1 MQTQPIIASLSDKTL
16 ENFFSRSGEAMAE
29 EAKLLGDVAQ
39 EMLAVG
45 MPLTNKN
52 LIICLI
58 KSLDCAD
65 GVVQA
70 DIIRKTLEIVVS
82 HTSDDF

>member
-1 MQTQPIIASLSDKTL
+1 MQTQPFTVALSDKTL
-16 ENFFSRSGEAMAE
+16 ENFFARSGDTMAE
-29 EAKLLGDVAQ
+29 ETKLLGDLAQ
-39 EMLAVG
+39 EMLDAR

-52 LIICLI
+52 LIVCLI
-58 KSLDCAD
+58 KSLECAE

>member
-1 MQTQPIIASLSDKTL
+1 MQTQPFTVALSDKTL

-39 EMLAVG
+39 GMLDAG

-58 KSLDCAD
+58 KSLECAE
-65 GVVQA
+65 GVIEA

>member
-1 MQTQPIIASLSDKTL
+1 MQTQPFTISLSDKTL
-16 ENFFSRSGEAMAE
+16 ENFFSRSGETMAE
-29 EAKLLGDVAQ
+29 ETKLLGDVAQ
-39 EMLAVG
+39 EMLEAR

-52 LIICLI
+52 LIVCLI
-58 KSLDCAD
+58 KSLECAE

-82 HTSDDF
+82 HTVDDC

>member
-1 MQTQPIIASLSDKTL
+1 MQTQPFTVALSDKTL
-16 ENFFSRSGEAMAE
+16 ENFFSRSGDTMAE
-29 EAKLLGDVAQ
+29 ETKLLGDLAQ
-39 EMLAVG
+39 EMLDAR

-52 LIICLI
+52 LIVCLI
-58 KSLDCAD
+58 KSLECAE

>member
-1 MQTQPIIASLSDKTL
+1 MQTQPFTVALSDKTL
-16 ENFFSRSGEAMAE
+16 EKFFYRSGDTMAE
-29 EAKLLGDVAQ
+29 ETKLLGDLAQ
-39 EMLAVG
+39 EMLDAR

-52 LIICLI
+52 LIVCLI
-58 KSLDCAD
+58 KSLECAE

-82 HTSDDF
+82 HTSDDV

>member
-1 MQTQPIIASLSDKTL
+1 MQTQPFTISLSDKTL

-29 EAKLLGDVAQ
+29 ETKLLGDVAQ
-39 EMLAVG
+39 EMLEAR

-58 KSLDCAD
+58 KSLECAE

-82 HTSDDF
+82 HTVDDF

>member
-1 MQTQPIIASLSDKTL
+1 MRTQPFTISLSDKTL
-16 ENFFSRSGEAMAE
+16 ENFFSRSGETMAE
-29 EAKLLGDVAQ
+29 ETKLLGDVAQ
-39 EMLAVG
+39 EMLEAR

-52 LIICLI
+52 LIVCLI
-58 KSLDCAD
+58 KSLECAE

-82 HTSDDF
+82 HTVDDC

>member
-1 MQTQPIIASLSDKTL
+1 MQTQPFTMALSDKTL
-16 ENFFSRSGEAMAE
+16 ANFFSRSGEAMAE
-29 EAKLLGDVAQ
+29 ETQLLGSVAQ
-39 EMLAVG
+39 EMFEAG

-58 KSLDCAD
+58 KSLESAE

-70 DIIRKTLEIVVS
+70 DVIRKTLEIVVS